1 MLRRQRLHTFVY
13 ILLDFL
19 TAMLAWLLFFIFR
32 KVYIEK
38 VVVDTNIF
46 NDDNLI
52 KGLILV
58 PLCWFLFY
66 SIFDK
71 YYDIYRLSRMST
83 LFRTLLLSFFG
94 VVFLFFALVL
104 DDVVY
109 NYTTYYHSFFVLL
122 GLHFFLTAFVRML
135 GLTWA
140 SKQLKAGKVAYN
152 TLIIG
157 SNKNAIKLYQEI
169 ISSKRKMGYQFIG
182 FVEAKPGK
190 PNGLSK
196 FLAHLGD
203 VNDINAVSKE
213 HNIEEI
219 IIAIETSEHD
229 LLKFILNKLS
239 LFGSNILVKII
250 PDMYD
255 ILLGSVKMSHVYGA
269 VLIEI
274 QRELMPKWQRI
285 IKRILDVFVCGL
297 CLLLF
302 SPLLAFVALKVR
314 LSSSG
319 LIFYRQERVGI
330 NGVPFKIIK
339 FRSMYTD
346 AESRGPQLSSGETDP
361 RCTPWG
367 LIMRKYRLD
376 ELPQLWNVIKGEMSM
391 VGPRPERQFY
401 IDQIV
406 ERAPHYNKL
415 LKVRPGITSW
425 GQVKYGYAS
434 NVDEMVQRLKFDILY
449 IENMSLALDFKILI
463 YTVLVLI
470 QGKGK

>member
-1 MLRRQRLHTFVY
+1 
-13 ILLDFL
+13 
-19 TAMLAWLLFFIFR
+19 
-32 KVYIEK
+32 
-38 VVVDTNIF
+38 
-46 NDDNLI
+46 
-52 KGLILV
+52 
-58 PLCWFLFY
+58 
-66 SIFDK
+66 
-71 YYDIYRLSRMST
+71 
-83 LFRTLLLSFFG
+83 
-94 VVFLFFALVL
+94 
-104 DDVVY
+104 
-109 NYTTYYHSFFVLL
+109 
-122 GLHFFLTAFVRML
+122 
-135 GLTWA
+135 
-140 SKQLKAGKVAYN
+140 
-152 TLIIG
+152 
-157 SNKNAIKLYQEI
+157 
-169 ISSKRKMGYQFIG
+169 
-182 FVEAKPGK
+182 
-190 PNGLSK
+190 
-196 FLAHLGD
+196 
-203 VNDINAVSKE
+203 
-213 HNIEEI
+213 
-219 IIAIETSEHD
+219 
-229 LLKFILNKLS
+229 

-255 ILLGSVKMSHVYGA
+255 ILLGSVKMNHVYGA

-285 IKRILDVFVCGL
+285 IKRILDVSVCGL
-297 CLLLF
+297 CLLIF

-319 LIFYRQERVGI
+319 PIFYRQERVGI

-339 FRSMYTD
+339 FRSMYID
-346 AESRGPQLSSGETDP
+346 AEVRGPQLSSGETDP
-361 RCTPWG
+361 RCTSWG

-406 ERAPHYNKL
+406 ARAPHYNKL